1 MGKDVIC
8 SLLEI
13 NTSES
18 IIMEKLKVTDNTDG
32 KMGMCILDNFSTV

>member
-1 MGKDVIC
+1 VIC

-18 IIMEKLKVTDNTDG
+18 IIMEKLKVMDNTDG
-32 KMGMCILDNFSTV
+32 KMGMFILDSFSTV